1 MTSDR
6 PQPAASAQGPAPSAT
21 EAFVWIWL
29 PGALEPVIAGRIE
42 LDGGVYAFNYG
53 RSYLERADAI
63 PIYAPELPLQR
74 GRIPPNAPL
83 DMAGCLRDGAPDAWG
98 RRVIINRL
106 TGLRGEAA
114 NSIDFD
120 ELTFMLNS
128 GSDRIGALDFQT
140 SADRYQPREQDNATL
155 EELLEAAERVER
167 GEPIPPALDKALFHG
182 SSIGGARPKALIQD
196 GEDKFIAKFSATN
209 DTMAVVKAEF
219 VAMRLAAEVGLDVAP
234 VQLTK
239 ASGKDVLLV
248 RRFDREWN
256 GAGWTRRAMVSA
268 LTMFGLS
275 EMQARYASYVDL
287 AEMVRARFTDPQAT
301 LRELFGRMVFNVLT
315 GNTDDHARNHAAFWD
330 GANLTLTPAYDICP
344 QPRNGR
350 EANQAMLVNGEDKR
364 SRLESCRLSAQNF
377 LLNDRD
383 AHDLIDGQIKT
394 ITRLWGSICDEAALS
409 EVERGYLWR
418 RQFLNDYA
426 FDGYAEGTLGQVQSR
441 LREHVPAEVSLSDEL
456 IADRRQA
463 SEQE

>member
-1 MTSDR
+1 VT
-6 PQPAASAQGPAPSAT
+6 AVAAQGPILPAT

-29 PGALEPVIAGRIE
+29 PGALEPIIAGRIE
-42 LDGGVYAFNYG
+42 LNGDIYTFNYG
-53 RSYLERADAI
+53 RSYLERADAM

-74 GRIPPNAPL
+74 GRIIPQTPL

-106 TGLRGEAA
+106 TGLRSNAA
-114 NSIDFD
+114 HNVEFD
-120 ELTFMLNS
+120 ELTYMLNS

-140 SADRYQPREQDNATL
+140 SADRYQPREQDNAAL

-167 GEPIPPALDKALFHG
+167 GEPIPQALDKALFHG

-196 GEDKFIAKFSATN
+196 GEDKFIAKFSAAN

-219 VAMRLAAEVGLDVAP
+219 VAMRLAAGVGLDVAP
-234 VQLTK
+234 VRLAR

-256 GAGWTRRAMVSA
+256 GTGWTRRAMVSA
-268 LTMFGLS
+268 LTMFGLG

-287 AEMVRARFTDPQAT
+287 AEMVRTRFTDPQAT
-301 LRELFGRMVFNVLT
+301 LRELFGRLVFNVLT

-330 GANLTLTPAYDICP
+330 GANLTLTKAYDICP

-364 SRLESCRLSAQNF
+364 SLVESCRLSASNF
-377 LLNDRD
+377 LLSDRD
-383 AHDLIDGQIKT
+383 ARDLINHQVT
-394 ITRLWGSICDEAALS
+394 SITQLWGGICDEAELS
-409 EVERGYLWR
+409 KVDRGYLWR

-426 FDGYAEGTLGQVQSR
+426 FEGYTDGAPQL
-441 LREHVPAEVSLSDEL
+441 
-456 IADRRQA
+456 
-463 SEQE
+463 